1 MLSKQPVDECA
12 IPSAVGDNCRLS
24 FSDFTLPHLFSP
36 LAHRPDMPSTF
47 PHGHSMFTVVES
59 KIRKMSSQVSM
70 DCYAWRFSPN
80 WLSPE
85 IKTVP
90 LWVTE
95 WDILHVM
102 TPSACP
108 EAIFISSS
116 FVPAPH
122 SSDSFRGSMCVCVCT
137 GKLMHNRETA
147 DDP

>member
-1 MLSKQPVDECA
+1 MDDCLWT
-12 IPSAVGDNCRLS
+12 IPSAVGDNRWFS
-24 FSDFTLPHLFSP
+24 FSNFTLPHLFSLLVHSP
-36 LAHRPDMPSTF
+36 KMSSTF
-47 PHGHSMFTVVES
+47 PHGHNMFTLVES
-59 KIRKMSSQVSM
+59 KIRKMSSQVSV
-70 DCYAWRFSPN
+70 DCYAWQFSPN

-102 TPSACP
+102 TPLACP